1 MLLKNKEKAARKHTV
16 FDEKAVDICGIF
28 GELIEGY
35 TYGSLS
41 RCQKFQKYFA
51 AFLAI
56 IQNVIYKRCIEE
68 AKIIKSIRMNAMDA
82 GDDLTEL
89 QSRMSLFCS
98 IQHA

>member
-35 TYGSLS
+35 TYRSLS

-51 AFLAI
+51 TFLAI
-56 IQNVIYKRCIEE
+56 IQNVIYRRCIGER
-68 AKIIKSIRMNAMDA
+68 KTVKPIQINALDA
-82 GDDLTEL
+82 GDDLAEF
-89 QSRMSLFCS
+89 QGIMSLICS
-98 IQHA
+98 IKHT

>member
-1 MLLKNKEKAARKHTV
+1 MLLKNKEKATRKHTV

-51 AFLAI
+51 TFLAI
-56 IQNVIYKRCIEE
+56 IRIVIYKRCIGER
-68 AKIIKSIRMNAMDA
+68 KIVKPIQINAMDA
-82 GDDLTEL
+82 GDDLTEVP
-89 QSRMSLFCS
+89 SRMSLICS
-98 IQHA
+98 IKHT